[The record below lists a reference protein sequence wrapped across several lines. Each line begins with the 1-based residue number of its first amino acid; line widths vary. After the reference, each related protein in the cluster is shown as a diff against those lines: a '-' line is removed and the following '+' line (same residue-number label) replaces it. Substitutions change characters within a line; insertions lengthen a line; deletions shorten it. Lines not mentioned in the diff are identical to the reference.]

1 MNSLIQNTQVTK
13 TRKLVYTA
21 LLIALAFIGAQIKIL
36 GSIALDALPAFFAAL
51 LLGPVAGAAVG
62 AIGHLLT
69 AMTSG
74 FPMSIP
80 IHLVV
85 MCTMAFICWLYG
97 YLNNRINLI
106 VNSTIAIILNGVGA
120 TYLSVLIMQLLGM
133 IPTVKEFFF
142 MLVGPLLLAS
152 TVNVLAAAV
161 LYSLLK
167 KRI

>member
-1 MNSLIQNTQVTK
+1 MNSLVQNTQITK
-13 TRKLVYTA
+13 TKRLVYTA
-21 LLIALAFIGAQIKIL
+21 LLIALAFIGAQVKIM

-51 LLGPVAGAAVG
+51 LLGPVVGAVVG

-80 IHLVV
+80 IHFVI
-85 MCTMAFICWLYG
+85 MFTMAFICYLYG
-97 YLNNRINLI
+97 YFNKRINLI
-106 VNSTIAIILNGVGA
+106 VNSIIAILLNGVGA
-120 TYLSVLIMQLLGM
+120 TYLSVWVMQLLGM
-133 IPTVKEFFF
+133 IPSAKESFF
-142 MLVGPLLLAS
+142 MLLGPLLVAS
-152 TVNVLAAAV
+152 TVNVFAAAV